1 MGSSQP
7 RFSIV
12 VPLHNGERYVAEC
25 CESVLEQ
32 DFDDLELLLVDDCST
47 DGTVK
52 VAQELCDKDAR
63 VRLIKRTSNGGTL
76 RARRDGVLATRGE
89 CVLLLDQDDAF
100 CEGALVQIDAALCVH
115 DVDILHFS
123 ARVVSE
129 GEAASG
135 AAVGMQS
142 FLTPPARTLSGAD
155 ILATQFA
162 EKNGFDWHVHHK
174 AFRGELARRAWAVA
188 EDVELVLSDDLYV
201 SFILCSMA
209 QSYAAVGN
217 SGWYEYHLGRGETF
231 GSVPTLN
238 SFRLLCERDRK
249 GFALVTS
256 YAERAAGEIVRDDW
270 DARVSDVRDRLIE
283 HVMNEFHDNV
293 PAEFHDEALEIV
305 VGMWPAD
312 AVAGE
317 LWRFVRDRAYALF
330 DTGQQP
336 ASDDELFG
344 LIADAEQ
351 VDALVEVA
359 GSLRYQTM
367 RATAE
372 RHLCDLGLRESALQQ
387 QHDEVDSDSSEE
399 SRRTLRS
406 FLKRLRRRI

>member
-1 MGSSQP
+1 MGFTQP

-12 VPLHNGERYVAEC
+12 VPLHNGERYVAGC
-25 CESVLEQ
+25 CESVLGQ
-32 DFDDLELLLVDDCST
+32 GFDDLELVLVDDCST
-47 DGTVK
+47 DGTVQA
-52 VAQELCDKDAR
+52 AQALCDKDAR
-63 VRLIKRTSNGGTL
+63 VSLITRTSNGGTL
-76 RARRDGVLATRGE
+76 RARRDGVLTTTGE
-89 CVLLLDQDDAF
+89 YVLLLDQDDAF
-100 CEGALVQIDAALCVH
+100 CEGALAQIDAELREH

-123 ARVVSE
+123 ARVVAE

-135 AAVGMQS
+135 AAAGMQS
-142 FLTPPARTLSGAD
+142 FLTPPVRTLVGAD

-162 EKNGFDWHVHHK
+162 EQDGFDWHVHHK
-174 AFRGELARRAWAVA
+174 AFRGELARRAWAA
-188 EDVELVLSDDLYV
+188 AGDVELSLSDDLYV

-217 SGWYEYHLGRGETF
+217 SAWYEYHLGRGETF
-231 GSVPTLN
+231 GSVPTLE

-256 YAERAAGEIVRDDW
+256 YAERAAGELERGDW

-293 PAEFHDEALEIV
+293 PAEFHDEALKIV

-336 ASDDELFG
+336 ASDDELFR

-351 VDALVEVA
+351 VDTLVEGA

-372 RHLCDLGLRESALQQ
+372 RHLCDLGLRESEPQLQQ
-387 QHDEVDSDSSEE
+387 AKADSGPPKEL
-399 SRRTLRS
+399 RRTLRS